1 MSKAKEILDRTYVDV
16 SIENLKRRE
25 QEIRN
30 DLDSVLA
37 PYLTPDEEYEE
48 YDAGESE
55 DAGDWYSEDDDV
67 RLNWDYEED
76 EDWND
81 V

>member
-1 MSKAKEILDRTYVDV
+1 MSKAKEILDRTYVDM

-48 YDAGESE
+48 CDAAEGEYGADE
-55 DAGDWYSEDDDV
+55 DV
-67 RLNWDYEED
+67 RLNWDYDD
-76 EDWND
+76 ETDNWD
-81 V
+81 DE